1 MFTILKKMYSNI
13 FCFNRETI
21 PEEEQNEIFSDVH
34 TELSHLEIQKTIL
47 KRKHMLQRKKPTS

>member
-13 FCFNRETI
+13 FCFRETI

-34 TELSHLEIQKTIL
+34 TELRHLEIQKIIL
-47 KRKHMLQRKKPTS
+47 KRKHMLQRSKPTS